1 MSLKVEEYSE
11 KAIVLRGA
19 QPQHRSI
26 LEANKGMYNDRLKGG
41 PGWIFPKFMK
51 SQILGLVGQIESG
64 VELGPPPK
72 SASSSS
78 SSTAEPEVSKKEYL
92 ALVSRVERLEALVA
106 QLTRGNHFPLPTASF
121 SSGVAATASSSS
133 LSSSVPPTLD
143 SLPIE
148 DLELDFEEEE
158 EEVPKKKLS
167 RPKKEVPTVESVVEP
182 KRQAFSKPKV
192 TK

>member
-1 MSLKVEEYSE
+1 
-11 KAIVLRGA
+11 
-19 QPQHRSI
+19 
-26 LEANKGMYNDRLKGG
+26 MYNDRLKGG

-106 QLTRGNHFPLPTASF
+106 QLTRGNHFPLPTASL
-121 SSGVAATASSSS
+121 SGGVAATA
-133 LSSSVPPTLD
+133 SSSVPPTLD

-148 DLELDFEEEE
+148 DLELDFEEE

>member
-1 MSLKVEEYSE
+1 MSLTVEVYSE

-19 QPQHRSI
+19 QEQHRSI
-26 LEANKGMYNDRLKGG
+26 LEANKGMYNARLKGG

-51 SQILGLVGQIESG
+51 NQIEALVGQIESG

-72 SASSSS
+72 AASSSS
-78 SSTAEPEVSKKEYL
+78 SAEPEVSKKEYL

-106 QLTRGNHFPLPTASF
+106 QLTRGNHFPLPVNSGF
-121 SSGVAATASSSS
+121 SSSTSASSGST
-133 LSSSVPPTLD
+133 SVSYPPTLD

-148 DLELDFEEEE
+148 DLELDFEEE

-167 RPKKEVPTVESVVEP
+167 RPKKEVPTVESVTSTEP
-182 KRQAFSKPKV
+182 RRQAFSKPKV
-192 TK
+192 SK